1 VYTASGRSSI
11 TAYPTASVS
20 ERRYAISELVP
31 LDLTELFRERLQR
44 PYRPSGEMSV
54 SRHLVGSLRHAMLD
68 VAGAPTIPR
77 PLTDSIVLNT
87 GDLWHDWMYAT
98 IDRTGWPYMREVRLS
113 PWLPD
118 GWRGRADLIVW
129 HPEYQAFVLGDIK
142 TTKGDSMF
150 WINKAGAKESH
161 IWQVSAYWHALVK
174 MGLPMLEGT
183 FVYYFPKDGSSRG
196 EVVLPAVKE
205 IELIPVRQM
214 KDEMVYRWDRMKE
227 YVASLYEGRNPL
239 LETDEFGLFDFLTD
253 ELEPVQ
259 ERQQK
264 LVRNSK
270 MGVVDLKLVP
280 SWDAQFCD
288 FPDELCDCN
297 TQTTTKIGHFKDG
310 EYVPRK
316 GYEDVE
322 PVIQP

>member
-1 VYTASGRSSI
+1 MA
-11 TAYPTASVS
+11 
-20 ERRYAISELVP
+20 
-31 LDLTELFRERLQR
+31 
-44 PYRPSGEMSV
+44 V
-54 SRHLVGSLRHAMLD
+54 SRHLVGSLRHAQLD
-68 VAGAPTIPR
+68 VAGAPKLPR

-87 GDLWHDWMYAT
+87 GDLWHDWMYTT

-113 PWLPD
+113 PWLPE

-129 HPEYQAFVLGDIK
+129 HPEYQAFVLSDIK

-150 WINKAGAKESH
+150 WVNKAGPKEAH

-174 MGLPMLEGT
+174 MGLPMLEAA

-196 EVVLPAVKE
+196 EVVVPSVQE
-205 IELIPVRQM
+205 VDLIPVRVM
-214 KDEMVYRWDRMKE
+214 KPEMEYRWERTSAYIADLAQLGGSPE
-227 YVASLYEGRNPL
+227 EDGYNYYLS
-239 LETDEFGLFDFLTD
+239 D

-264 LVRNSK
+264 LVKNRK

-280 SWDAQFCD
+280 SWDAIFCD

-310 EYVPRK
+310 EYIPRK

-322 PVIQP
+322 PVIHP